1 MTDSTAA
8 PRPTAAVDKIKGAP
22 ILALSPRAC
31 MPRNPHRL
39 AHGVFDLLHMGHVRH
54 LEEARGHGDCLIVSI
69 TPDRFVNKG
78 PGRPVFEELMRAEM
92 LAAMSS
98 VDWVVINDEPTA
110 EAMIETVKPQAYVKG
125 PDYVRA
131 EDDVSG
137 KINVERALV
146 EQYGAKSSLPTIS
159 PFPLPN

>member
-8 PRPTAAVDKIKGAP
+8 PRPTAAVDKIKRRADFGP
-22 ILALSPRAC
+22 IAARLHAAGTRIA
-31 MPRNPHRL
+31 L

-98 VDWVVINDEPTA
+98 V
-110 EAMIETVKPQAYVKG
+110 
-125 PDYVRA
+125 
-131 EDDVSG
+131 
-137 KINVERALV
+137 
-146 EQYGAKSSLPTIS
+146 
-159 PFPLPN
+159 